1 VHDTELAPAAAVDA
15 IRELIRE
22 DETQSKER
30 PAN

>member
-1 VHDTELAPAAAVDA
+1 MHDTELAPAAAVDA

-30 PAN
+30 R